1 MDSDKQNNL
10 DVWTDDEDEILIT
23 KLLEI
28 KTSLASGD
36 SFSPSTSVS
45 QESWRDIAN
54 EINKICPNSRS
65 VEEVRNRY
73 AYLHAR
79 YNVLIV
85 ILIIL
90 GVAKFYQC

>member
-10 DVWTDDEDEILIT
+10 DGWTDDEDEILVT

-54 EINKICPNSRS
+54 EINKICSNSRS

-73 AYLHAR
+73 AYLHNR
-79 YNVLIV
+79 FNVFVSLF
-85 ILIIL
+85 III
-90 GVAKFYQC
+90 GITRSF